1 MGIHQLYP
9 IDSGEFWKYICSRRP
24 IRWDHFRT
32 LVVSVGRAMTG
43 TTHLNDQVHWQP
55 LFEPHLC
62 ILSIFLFPSKCFL
75 RFFHDLTGPSHY
87 VPRLPSQR
95 PGKQCPLDSWA
106 ATGRWDIPLCN
117 RWTIIIYNYDL
128 LYRKCRD
135 YKVIIDDY
143 WWLSSHFRCY
153 CYWFF
158 WRDIYDCIYH
168 LTGFYHHIGL
178 YGILL

>member
-1 MGIHQLYP
+1 MNFENTSVVADPL
-9 IDSGEFWKYICSRRP
+9 GEITFVLSWYQ
-24 IRWDHFRT
+24 W
-32 LVVSVGRAMTG
+32 VVLWLEQRIWMTKI
-43 TTHLNDQVHWQP
+43 HWQP

-117 RWTIIIYNYDL
+117 RWTIIMIDYYIE
-128 LYRKCRD
+128 KCRD

-143 WWLSSHFRCY
+143 WWLSSHFWCY
-153 CYWFF
+153 CYCTF